1 MTAAEIG
8 AALVRV
14 APPGCARSVTALDIF
29 TDESRWVAWRFE
41 DRGGKATKVPY
52 SPKGGRA
59 RADEPATWGTRAQAH
74 VRVAKIVG
82 ESGGGIGIEL
92 GDLGGDTHLGG
103 IDLDSCLSDNGGLA
117 TWAEAILEV
126 VQSYTEVSP
135 SGLGL
140 KVFFCIASEDVRPFL
155 ELNGIQ
161 DPEQWGFKRAIG
173 EDASDHGPA
182 VEIYLAR
189 RYFTVTGDR
198 WMTQPDQV
206 TLLDWPTLEHLA
218 QLIAPARAGKP
229 GADNSRSAIAF
240 RKGAALRR
248 AGKTFEEMCAALRA
262 DPETAEWVRE
272 KGEINGGRELR
283 RIWDKAVKSIKVVP
297 GPDDAIPPEYSDEAL
312 ALRFSDKHACESRYI
327 ASWGKWL
334 RWTGTRWLI
343 DDTMAV
349 FSFARAIC
357 RVASAELL
365 SNQRAAVQI
374 ASAKTVAAVEKL
386 ARADRRHA
394 ETVCVWDADPWL
406 LNTPGGIVDLR
417 NRNMVLHDPAQ
428 YMTKITAVA
437 PEGDCPL
444 WRKFLAEITG
454 NDDELQGFLQ
464 RFAGYSLT
472 GSILEHALF
481 FFYGTG
487 TNGKGVFLNTLTA
500 VLADYAA
507 VAPME
512 AFVVT
517 QGERHPTDLAG
528 LRGAGL
534 VTAQE
539 TERGRRWAES
549 KVKALTGGD
558 PITARLMHQDF
569 FTYMPTF
576 KLAIAGNHKPSL
588 SGVNAAIRRRL
599 HLIPFTVTIA
609 KPDKKLPE
617 KLRPEWPGIL
627 QWVIDGC
634 LQWQR
639 EGLNPPN
646 AVREAT
652 DAYLAQEDSFS
663 QWVEDCCVVGRNRW
677 GIGQRLWQSWKTWAE
692 VNNEPAGTR
701 KSFADMVIEH
711 GYLAEKSQHVRGYAG
726 IDLKPPPDRDP
737 LDFA

>member
-1 MTAAEIG
+1 
-8 AALVRV
+8 
-14 APPGCARSVTALDIF
+14 
-29 TDESRWVAWRFE
+29 
-41 DRGGKATKVPY
+41 
-52 SPKGGRA
+52 
-59 RADEPATWGTRAQAH
+59 
-74 VRVAKIVG
+74 
-82 ESGGGIGIEL
+82 
-92 GDLGGDTHLGG
+92 
-103 IDLDSCLSDNGGLA
+103 
-117 TWAEAILEV
+117 
-126 VQSYTEVSP
+126 
-135 SGLGL
+135 
-140 KVFFCIASEDVRPFL
+140 
-155 ELNGIQ
+155 
-161 DPEQWGFKRAIG
+161 
-173 EDASDHGPA
+173 
-182 VEIYLAR
+182 
-189 RYFTVTGDR
+189 
-198 WMTQPDQV
+198 
-206 TLLDWPTLEHLA
+206 
-218 QLIAPARAGKP
+218 
-229 GADNSRSAIAF
+229 
-240 RKGAALRR
+240 
-248 AGKTFEEMCAALRA
+248 
-262 DPETAEWVRE
+262 
-272 KGEINGGRELR
+272 
-283 RIWDKAVKSIKVVP
+283 
-297 GPDDAIPPEYSDEAL
+297 
-312 ALRFSDKHACESRYI
+312 
-327 ASWGKWL
+327 
-334 RWTGTRWLI
+334 
-343 DDTMAV
+343 
-349 FSFARAIC
+349 
-357 RVASAELL
+357 
-365 SNQRAAVQI
+365 
-374 ASAKTVAAVEKL
+374 
-386 ARADRRHA
+386 
-394 ETVCVWDADPWL
+394 
-406 LNTPGGIVDLR
+406 
-417 NRNMVLHDPAQ
+417 
-428 YMTKITAVA
+428 MTKITAVA

-558 PITARLMHQDF
+558 PITARLMRQDF

-652 DAYLAQEDSFS
+652 DAYLAQEDSFR

-677 GIGQRLWQSWKTWAE
+677 TTPVAE
-692 VNNEPAGTR
+692 LENMGR
-701 KSFADMVIEH
+701 
-711 GYLAEKSQHVRGYAG
+711 SQQ
-726 IDLKPPPDRDP
+726 
-737 LDFA
+737 